1 VQQIIDTSTN
11 LFKQNIQKT
20 TMMLIEYGV
29 KLEDCQPLLNKLADD
44 FTEAFIAVYKE
55 GKKKCITKFL

>member
-1 VQQIIDTSTN
+1 MQQLIDTATN

-29 KLEDCQPLLNKLADD
+29 KLEDCKPIINKLADD
-44 FTEAFIAVYKE
+44 FAEAFIAGYKE
-55 GKKKCITKFL
+55 GKNDSTIKA

>member
-1 VQQIIDTSTN
+1 MQQIIHTATN

-29 KLEDCQPLLNKLADD
+29 KLEDCRPIIEKLADD
-44 FTEAFIAVYKE
+44 FTEAFIAGYKE
-55 GKKKCITKFL
+55 GKKNV